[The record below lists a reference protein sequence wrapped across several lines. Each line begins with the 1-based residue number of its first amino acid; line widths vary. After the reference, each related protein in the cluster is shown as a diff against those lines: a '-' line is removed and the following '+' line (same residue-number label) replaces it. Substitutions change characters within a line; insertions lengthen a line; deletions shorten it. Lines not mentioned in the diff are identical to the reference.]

1 MSTKPKA
8 GVVFLVLGLAFI
20 ALGLAGQRVFLILGL
35 VFLVIGLAG
44 AIRQSRA
51 GG

>member
-1 MSTKPKA
+1 MNAKPKP

-20 ALGLAGQRVFLILGL
+20 ALGLTGQRVFLILGL
-35 VFLVIGLAG
+35 VFLVIGLAA
-44 AIRQSRA
+44 AIRRGPA